1 MLSLTM
7 KVSPLC
13 NIVLKHQSAYKQVV
27 HTNTLYT
34 HRLPLKDKHL
44 PGVATNCNV
53 EHCFNSAV
61 TEQVPRCS
69 IFTQEPGTLAHQRDD
84 LLPTASV
91 RREEDIKTELYERW
105 GWLRSFAAS
114 ASL

>member
-1 MLSLTM
+1 MLSLTL

-13 NIVLKHQSAYKQVV
+13 NIVLKHQSAYEQVV

-44 PGVATNCNV
+44 PGVDTNYNV
-53 EHCFNSAV
+53 EHGFSSAV

-84 LLPTASV
+84 FLPTASV
-91 RREEDIKTELYERW
+91 RRKTSEQDRTVSEMELVGE
-105 GWLRSFAAS
+105 LFFE
-114 ASL
+114 